1 MKKLCLVP
9 VAALTLSACA
19 TTPDPA
25 KVCTA
30 EWIKPRTE
38 KAVSAIEKDTRGVIK
53 NLRKVALSYADGKKP
68 GPLTMWSL
76 SNSVKK
82 LESELESGRGIRD
95 LRTLAR
101 TCDDPK
107 IVSSAMAGFLRSHGL
122 PDGLV
127 RFIESLD
134 DYQKIL
140 SPEFGRK
147 ETT

>member
-1 MKKLCLVP
+1 MRRILILST
-9 VAALTLSACA
+9 AAIFLSACA

-30 EWIKPRTE
+30 EWIEPRAD

-53 NLRKVALSYADGKKP
+53 NLRKVAASYIEGNKP
-68 GPLTMWSL
+68 GPLQMWSL

-107 IVSSAMAGFLRSHGL
+107 IVTTAMARFMRSHGL

-127 RFIESLD
+127 NFIENLD
-134 DYQKIL
+134 QYQKIL
-140 SPEFGRK
+140 SPDFDKAES
-147 ETT
+147 T

>member
-1 MKKLCLVP
+1 MKKLCLIP
-9 VAALTLSACA
+9 VATLILSACA

-30 EWIKPRTE
+30 EWIQPRTE

-95 LRTLAR
+95 LRMLAR

-107 IVSSAMAGFLRSHGL
+107 IISDTMGRYLRSHNL
-122 PDGLV
+122 PDGLI
-127 RFIESLD
+127 RFIENLD

-140 SPEFGRK
+140 SPEFGLEK
-147 ETT
+147 T

>member
-1 MKKLCLVP
+1 MRRLLILST
-9 VAALTLSACA
+9 AAILLSACA
-19 TTPDPA
+19 TAPDPA

-30 EWIKPRTE
+30 EWIKPRAD

-53 NLRKVALSYADGKKP
+53 NLRKVAESYIDGKTP
-68 GPLTMWSL
+68 GPIQMWSL

-82 LESELESGRGIRD
+82 LENELEGGRGIRD

-107 IVSSAMAGFLRSHGL
+107 IVSSVMARFMRSHGL

-127 RFIESLD
+127 NFIENLD
-134 DYQKIL
+134 QYQKIL
-140 SPEFGRK
+140 SPDFDKPES
-147 ETT
+147 T